1 MIFTQRFFT
10 ALLGLLFA
18 SVLTD
23 QASALYDPGVGRFCS
38 RDPIGYADSL
48 NSYQSA
54 LSMSQTDFSGYCA
67 QCCCCA
73 DSLLLSAGPL
83 SLTTSP
89 PELGDE
95 IVPGLGHDFTLD
107 ARMSFYQTD
116 GPSYPCKAYWWEW
129 YVARLGPGKWRL
141 SGDPDRREKVR
152 RNPLRIPPSGGTMG
166 NFWDFL
172 DEFARPDFACRGSK
186 AVQLRDKPFSS
197 SQLLE
202 DNVRLLY
209 FHVILDSG
217 LGCVCSEKSVAWE
230 GCQVIGIKDGRNI
243 SYFGK
248 SKAECS
254 KQAISTTLGGWWN
267 HEWPDFLD

>member
-1 MIFTQRFFT
+1 
-10 ALLGLLFA
+10 
-18 SVLTD
+18 
-23 QASALYDPGVGRFCS
+23 
-38 RDPIGYADSL
+38 
-48 NSYQSA
+48 
-54 LSMSQTDFSGYCA
+54 
-67 QCCCCA
+67 
-73 DSLLLSAGPL
+73 
-83 SLTTSP
+83 
-89 PELGDE
+89 
-95 IVPGLGHDFTLD
+95 
-107 ARMSFYQTD
+107 
-116 GPSYPCKAYWWEW
+116 
-129 YVARLGPGKWRL
+129 
-141 SGDPDRREKVR
+141 
-152 RNPLRIPPSGGTMG
+152 MG

-186 AVQLRDKPFSS
+186 AVQLPDKPFSS

-202 DNVRLLY
+202 DNFRLMY

-230 GCQVIGIKDGRNI
+230 GCQVIGIKDGTNI